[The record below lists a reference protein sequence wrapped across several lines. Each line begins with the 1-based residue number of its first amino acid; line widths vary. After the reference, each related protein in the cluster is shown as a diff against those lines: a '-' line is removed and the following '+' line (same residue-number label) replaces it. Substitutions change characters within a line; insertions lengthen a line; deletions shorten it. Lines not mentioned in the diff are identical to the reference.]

1 MQLLKVLLKK
11 GEQVAVLRSQMQ
23 DRHGLAFYPNWFK
36 GESAFRSAPLG
47 RVFEEMERQYGVMVL
62 ADSLGERSFSGKFVH
77 KDLKKA
83 LKMVCDP
90 MKLKYAVSGDT
101 VRVF

>member
-1 MQLLKVLLKK
+1 
-11 GEQVAVLRSQMQ
+11 MQ
-23 DRHGLAFYPNWFK
+23 DRQGLGFYPNWFK
-36 GESAFRSAPLG
+36 GESAFRSAPLS

-62 ADSLGERSFSGKFVH
+62 ADSLGERTFSGKFVH

-90 MKLKYAVSGDT
+90 MKLNCEIRGDT
-101 VRVF
+101 VIIH